1 MSTPPPVALDHDP
14 FLRELLARAKRAKDA
29 AALRFVAV
37 NDSVLVARYAQSVL
51 WLKDEG
57 VVALSGSLEPDRNG
71 PYVTTL
77 DGVVAAIHRSDLEAP
92 KAFDADSPELA
103 GAGEWGEFLPP
114 RLLWVPL
121 LDPAGAGPIGG
132 MLFAREAPWQPG
144 EMAKLADWLSAW
156 FWAYRALQRPT
167 LLEGLWLATKKIP
180 GSIRRRPLLWLAG
193 LVLIGCIPIRLNILA
208 PAEVVPVDPV
218 VVRSPL
224 DGVVKELLVSPNQVV
239 KEGQV
244 LLTLDDVALQG
255 RLDVA
260 RQSLGT
266 AKTELRQYEQLAL
279 SDPKAR
285 ASLAGARGTVDERQ
299 AEVTFLE
306 DQLGRTLIKASRA
319 GTVLID
325 DPVGWAGRPLT
336 TGERLMRIAD
346 PDAKKEV
353 EVWVALGDAIP
364 IADGADVKLYL
375 SSRPLDPVP
384 ARVRYYSHQA
394 SRLPDGTF
402 AYRVRATTVGDV
414 EHRLGLKGTARISAS
429 WTPLAYWIFRRP
441 IGAARE
447 FLGL

>member
-1 MSTPPPVALDHDP
+1 MSSPLPVALDHDP

-29 AALRFVAV
+29 ASLRFVVV
-37 NDSVLVARYAQSVL
+37 NDSVLLARYAQAAL

-77 DGVVAAIHRSDLEAP
+77 QRLIDALHRPDLAVP
-92 KAFDADSPELA
+92 TAFDADSPELA
-103 GAGEWGEFLPP
+103 GAGEWAEFLPP

-121 LDPAGAGPIGG
+121 LDPVSGSVIGG
-132 MLFAREAPWQPG
+132 LLLAREAVWQPG
-144 EMAKLADWLSAW
+144 ELAKLADWTAAW

-167 LLEGLWLATKKIP
+167 LLEGLWLATKKLP
-180 GSIRRRPLLWLAG
+180 ASIRRRPLLWAAG
-193 LVLIGCIPIRLNILA
+193 VILVGCIPVRLNILA

-218 VVRSPL
+218 VVRAPL
-224 DGVVKELLVSPNQVV
+224 DGVVKELLVAPNQVV
-239 KEGQV
+239 QAGQV

-306 DQLGRTLIKASRA
+306 DQLGRTRLKAARA

-325 DPVGWAGRPLT
+325 DPVGWAGRPIT

-364 IADGADVKLYL
+364 IAPGADVKLYL
-375 SSRPLDPVP
+375 SSNPLEPVP
-384 ARVRYYSHQA
+384 ARVRYYSHQS
-394 SRLPDGTF
+394 SRLPDGSF
-402 AYRVRATTVGDV
+402 AYRVRATPVGEV

-429 WTPLAYWIFRRP
+429 WTPLGYWIFRRP